1 MTLSAWADLS
11 IILLAIEAF
20 VICLVLGVIYFY
32 ATRGILQ
39 LMRRLRITFPI
50 IQGYFRQAEQVTK
63 TASDRVAAAAR
74 QRISPFLETSSW
86 GVPSWGRTSSGS
98 FITAR
103 FPRRR
108 TSRLRPTGSWT

>member
-63 TASDRVAAAAR
+63 TASDRVAAPFIATSAA
-74 QRISPFLETSSW
+74 
-86 GVPSWGRTSSGS
+86 
-98 FITAR
+98 TAKV
-103 FPRRR
+103 RRWQH
-108 TSRLRPTGSWT
+108 SIKLSLRPTKEV